1 MPQRLHLPYF
11 WRPTLALLLVLLFS
25 LPVVVHAAERRVAL
39 VMGNGAYA
47 GSAKLKNAVAD
58 AKLMARTLEG
68 LGFKVTLLTDV
79 QTEQD
84 MKRALVQFK
93 RSLPDAEVGLVYF
106 SGHGVQTE
114 RGNYLLPVQGDY
126 QREADFDSQAVRL
139 SDVLEQFRG
148 SRAAGL
154 VILDACRDNPFRSS
168 TRSAT
173 RGLRREEPPNGLL
186 IAYST
191 AQNQTAA
198 DGVGGNGLYTKHL
211 AHFLSQKGLSVD
223 EVFDQTAK
231 QVKLESRGEQSPRED
246 SDIREKLFL
255 NGAPV
260 VAVAPATLPAPAA
273 AGDDGLEAQA
283 WRDAQLLDTP
293 AAYETFATAYP
304 GSRYAGAAR
313 LKLDIARKR
322 EQQQAEV
329 AQREAHAAELR
340 ERAQSEARAWQEAQ
354 AADTAE
360 GYRAFIDTYPQSPN
374 LKAAQR
380 KLAAAEKTEAAEQ
393 AKRVAEAWR
402 TAQQA
407 DTVEAYEAF
416 LNAHTS
422 SSFAAQARQKLEAA
436 RARQPKY
443 TVGDTFRDCAECPE
457 MVVLP
462 AGNFEMGDLHG
473 DGDKD
478 EKPVRTVRIPQAF
491 AMGKYEVT
499 VGEFR
504 RFVTESGYRTDA
516 ERNTGG
522 DHGCYSLDKLSD
534 RSFTWQWGWRQ
545 SRDWQKTISYL
556 TEDHPVTCISWNDAQ
571 AYIRWLAQ
579 KSGQR
584 FRLPSEAEFEYA
596 QRAGGTTKWPWGED
610 SSEACQ
616 YSNVADQTYEPGIG
630 SWKDAHECRDG
641 SFFVASASRF
651 TLANPFGL
659 HDLSG
664 NVSEWV
670 QDCYEE
676 NYERGQPV
684 DGRAHEPGA
693 NCRRVV
699 RGGNWSTGK
708 PAARSAKRIIGT
720 SGFRADFLGFRLS
733 RTLP

>member
-1 MPQRLHLPYF
+1 MTTRRHTVQARRVSPAAERLYRWLE
-11 WRPTLALLLVLLFS
+11 WLIPTLDTFPRSQRFLLGDACGALAHGLRIRPFNATCARFASCVLVLCL
-25 LPVVVHAAERRVAL
+25 LCAGLAHAAERRVAL

-47 GSAKLKNAVAD
+47 GSAKLRNAVAD

-68 LGFKVTLLTDV
+68 LDFKVTLLTDV

-84 MKRALVQFK
+84 MKRALVQFR
-93 RSLPDAEVGLVYF
+93 RSLPDAEVALVYF

-126 QREADFDSQAVRL
+126 QREADFDSQAVPL
-139 SDVLEQFRG
+139 NYVLEQFRS

-198 DGVGGNGLYTKHL
+198 DGSGANGLYTKHL
-211 AHFLSQKGLSVD
+211 AHFIAQKGLD
-223 EVFDQTAK
+223 INEVFNETAK
-231 QVKLESRGEQSPRED
+231 QVKLESRGTQSPRED

-380 KLAAAEKTEAAEQ
+380 KLAAAEKAEAAEQ

-407 DTVEAYEAF
+407 DTVEGYEAF

-436 RARQPKY
+436 RARLPKA
-443 TVGDTFRDCAECPE
+443 GDLIRDCPNCPE
-457 MVVLP
+457 MIFVP
-462 AGNFEMGDLHG
+462 AGVFQMGDGHG
-473 DGDKD
+473 DGNAN
-478 EKPVRTVRIPQAF
+478 EKPLRTIRIVQPF
-491 AMGKYEVT
+491 AIAKYEVT
-499 VGEFR
+499 QGEW
-504 RFVTESGYRTDA
+504 RTVMG
-516 ERNTGG
+516 RNPSYDDDKRCG
-522 DHGCYSLDKLSD
+522 DRC
-534 RSFTWQWGWRQ
+534 
-545 SRDWQKTISYL
+545 
-556 TEDHPVTCISWNDAQ
+556 PVTNVSWMDVQ
-571 AYIRWLAQ
+571 EFLVRLSQ
-579 KSGQR
+579 RTGQEY
-584 FRLPSEAEFEYA
+584 RLPSEAEWEYA
-596 QRAGGTTKWPWGED
+596 CRAGAQHRWCGSD
-610 SSEACQ
+610 NA
-616 YSNVADQTYEPGIG
+616 NAVAWHSDNSGRAQRPVG
-630 SWKDAHECRDG
+630 SK
-641 SFFVASASRF
+641 
-651 TLANPFGL
+651 NPNAWGL
-659 HDLSG
+659 HDMSG
-664 NVSEWV
+664 NVNEWV
-670 QDCYEE
+670 QDCFAE
-676 NYERGQPV
+676 NYQSGQPT
-684 DGRAHEPGA
+684 DGRSYEPSR
-693 NCRRVV
+693 NCAKRAY
-699 RGGNWSTGK
+699 RGGSSYDFVRLN
-708 PAARSAKRIIGT
+708 RSV
-720 SGFRADFLGFRLS
+720 
-733 RTLP
+733 

>member
-1 MPQRLHLPYF
+1 MLQQLHLPYF

-25 LPVVVHAAERRVAL
+25 LPVVVHAADRRVAL
-39 VMGNGAYA
+39 VMGNGGYP
-47 GSAKLKNAVAD
+47 GSAKLRNAVAD

-211 AHFLSQKGLSVD
+211 AHFLNQKGLSVD

-246 SDIREKLFL
+246 SDIRDKLYL
-255 NGAPV
+255 NGAPQS
-260 VAVAPATLPAPAA
+260 AGPPPAAPAP
-273 AGDDGLEAQA
+273 GDDLEAQA
-283 WRDAQLLDTP
+283 WKDAQLLDTP
-293 AAYETFATAYP
+293 AGYETFSTAYP
-304 GSRYAGAAR
+304 NSRYAGAAR

-322 EQQQAEV
+322 EQQQAEA
-329 AQREAHAAELR
+329 AQREAQAAEMR
-340 ERAQSEARAWQEAQ
+340 ARAQSEAKAWQEAQ
-354 AADTAE
+354 AADTVEA
-360 GYRAFIDTYPQSPN
+360 YRAFIDTYAQSPN

-380 KLAAAEKTEAAEQ
+380 KLAAAEKAEAAEQ

-407 DTVEAYEAF
+407 DTVEGYEAF

-436 RARQPKY
+436 RARKPKWK
-443 TVGDTFRDCAECPE
+443 VGETFRDCAECPE

-462 AGNFEMGDLHG
+462 AGSFEMGDLHG
-473 DGDKD
+473 DGDAD
-478 EKPVRTVRIPQAF
+478 EKPVRTVRIAQPF
-491 AMGKYEVT
+491 ALGKYEVT
-499 VGEFR
+499 QGEWRAVMGSSPSSFKQCGDR
-504 RFVTESGYRTDA
+504 CPV
-516 ERNTGG
+516 ERVSWDEVQEFIRKLNAKTG
-522 DHGCYSLDKLSD
+522 K
-534 RSFTWQWGWRQ
+534 
-545 SRDWQKTISYL
+545 SY
-556 TEDHPVTCISWNDAQ
+556 
-571 AYIRWLAQ
+571 
-579 KSGQR
+579 
-584 FRLPSEAEFEYA
+584 RLPSEAAWEYGC
-596 QRAGGTTKWPWGED
+596 RAGGRHKRCGSD
-610 SSEACQ
+610 DVEA
-616 YSNVADQTYEPGIG
+616 VAWYDKNSGDKTHAVGG
-630 SWKDAHECRDG
+630 KN
-641 SFFVASASRF
+641 
-651 TLANPFGL
+651 ANAWGL
-659 HDLSG
+659 HDMSG
-664 NVSEWV
+664 NVWEWV
-670 QDCYEE
+670 QDCYED
-676 NYERGQPV
+676 NYSLGQPV
-684 DGRAHEPGA
+684 DGRAHEPST
-693 NCRRVV
+693 NCARRVD
-699 RGGNWSTGK
+699 RGGGWNFNSRDT
-708 PAARSAKRIIGT
+708 RSANRYGG
-720 SGFRADFLGFRLS
+720 SPDYRYFNLGFRLS